1 VQQTITGLQPG
12 TTYVLTGWL
21 HAVSGEEI
29 ALGVK
34 SFGAAEYFRSVAG
47 ATYAQGAVVFTTGTA
62 NTQATIYCYKGTGSA
77 AGVCDDFAIM
87 TVG

>member
-21 HAVSGEEI
+21 HAASGEEI

-34 SFGAAEYFRSVAG
+34 SFGAAESFHAVAG
-47 ATYAQGAVVFTTGTA
+47 ATYAPASVVFTTGTA
-62 NTQATIYCYKGTGSA
+62 STQATVYCYKGTGSS
-77 AGVCDDFAIM
+77 AGACDDLAV
-87 TVG
+87 TAVG